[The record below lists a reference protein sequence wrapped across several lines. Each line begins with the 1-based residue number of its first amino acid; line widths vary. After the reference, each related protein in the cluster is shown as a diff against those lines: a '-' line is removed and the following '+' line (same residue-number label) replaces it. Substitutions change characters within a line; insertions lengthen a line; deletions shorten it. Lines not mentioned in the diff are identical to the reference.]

1 MLRMRP
7 PVAMAGSS
15 DWMSARGAN
24 TFTRYT
30 RDSSWS
36 GYDASGGCGLGPS
49 SEALL
54 TSASSGPRSATAP
67 ARARRWAGSATSPA
81 TAITRAPDPASSA
94 RAASSA
100 PAPRASMT
108 RSQPSAARA
117 RASPSPNPLD
127 APVTSAVGMW
137 TPSVELVKQ
146 VITYFIDENPGLLEE
161 ISGNGAGVTPAALL
175 APPQRTTQPR
185 LPQPR
190 GPLSEAV
197 LAPLVRAPGPV
208 SAPAWRGDDPLV
220 DDDLQLALY
229 ACYELHYRGFDG
241 VDDAWE
247 WEPSLLAVRRQLEHV
262 FEDGLRAAVRDAPD
276 DDDDRSLSEH
286 MERDG
291 TLEQLR
297 EFAVHRSPYQLKE
310 ADPHTWGIPRI
321 AGEAKALMV
330 HIQADEY
337 GDGDAAAMHATR
349 FADTM

>member
-1 MLRMRP
+1 
-7 PVAMAGSS
+7 
-15 DWMSARGAN
+15 
-24 TFTRYT
+24 
-30 RDSSWS
+30 
-36 GYDASGGCGLGPS
+36 
-49 SEALL
+49 
-54 TSASSGPRSATAP
+54 
-67 ARARRWAGSATSPA
+67 
-81 TAITRAPDPASSA
+81 
-94 RAASSA
+94 
-100 PAPRASMT
+100 
-108 RSQPSAARA
+108 
-117 RASPSPNPLD
+117 
-127 APVTSAVGMW
+127 VTS
-137 TPSVELVKQ
+137 
-146 VITYFIDENPGLLEE
+146 
-161 ISGNGAGVTPAALL
+161 AALL

-349 FADTM
+349 FADTMRALDLDDAYGAYLDDVPATTLATVNLISLFGLHRRWRGALVGHLAAFEMSSVVPMGRYARAMRRLGLPDEAARFYDVHVEADAEHEVIAADMVRALLADEPDLAPDVVFGEAALTEVERRFAAHLLDAWAAGRSSLRT